1 MKEKKKR
8 AFFFLF
14 QTKIF
19 ILLFLNTKKPKTNIL
34 SLRKREKGVNF

>member
-1 MKEKKKR
+1 MKEKKSVP
-8 AFFFLF
+8 FFLF